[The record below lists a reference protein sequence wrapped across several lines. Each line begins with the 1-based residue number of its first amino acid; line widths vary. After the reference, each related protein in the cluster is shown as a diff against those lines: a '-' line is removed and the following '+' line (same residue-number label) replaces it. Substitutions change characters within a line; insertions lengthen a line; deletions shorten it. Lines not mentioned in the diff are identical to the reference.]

1 MATKKLLIKKKNK
14 NQYKDFSSNV
24 SIYSFYGCFRT
35 YAVKVYPQQ
44 TPKNLGASSFAVMLD
59 PFWKKTVVV
68 SLWNDHA
75 TNVGQEL
82 LDNAD
87 KFPIVAI
94 KSLKVGDF
102 QVVSLSTLSESIV
115 LVNPDTRK

>member
-1 MATKKLLIKKKNK
+1 MLGVCLL
-14 NQYKDFSSNV
+14 
-24 SIYSFYGCFRT
+24 
-35 YAVKVYPQQ
+35 
-44 TPKNLGASSFAVMLD
+44 M
-59 PFWKKTVVV
+59 KKTVVV